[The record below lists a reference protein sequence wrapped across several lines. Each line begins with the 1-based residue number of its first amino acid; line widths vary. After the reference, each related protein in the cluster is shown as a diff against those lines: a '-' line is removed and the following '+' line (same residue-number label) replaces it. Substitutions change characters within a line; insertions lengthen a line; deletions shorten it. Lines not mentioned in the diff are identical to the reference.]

1 MNQRKIIHVDMDAF
15 YASIEQRDHPEY
27 RGKPI
32 AVGRPEM
39 RGVVAAA
46 SYEARRF
53 GVRSAMPSMKAL
65 KLCPHLIFTRNRM
78 DVYKAVSAQIH
89 AIFHRYTDLVEPLS
103 LDEAFLDVTENKP
116 GIPLAV
122 DIAGLGPL
130 SYEAQRGMY
139 VHPTY
144 VVTPEREPL
153 GITDAWMWARE
164 FKGPDGK
171 RAGVRE
177 SLRWIEGYERI
188 AETALTMPET
198 RLVYVADREAD
209 ILELMQ
215 CAHALGN
222 PADWL
227 VRSQHNR
234 SLPDGG
240 KLWAEV
246 INGEAVGEIEFML
259 PSRHGQAARVVRQ
272 QLRARSIHLPDGHG
286 GRLRVTC
293 LIAKEMAPPDG
304 VKAVEWRLLSNRK
317 AETLD
322 DLVELIEWYRCRWEI
337 ETFFNVLKNGCRVE
351 ALQLGSAGKIELALA
366 VYMVVSWRLARLV
379 RLGRTHPDLDATA
392 LFTDEE
398 WKGAYILAKK
408 PLPKTPPSIREVIR
422 QVAMLGGFLGRKG
435 DGEPGVKTLWLGF
448 QRIRD
453 FVEGVEHMRTIH
465 AI

>member
-1 MNQRKIIHVDMDAF
+1 MDSAVDDLPHFADKPT
-15 YASIEQRDHPEY
+15 ASIPGACPDWSETQAVY
-27 RGKPI
+27 RFFDQASTAKRALGWQDILDPHI
-32 AVGRPEM
+32 AR
-39 RGVVAAA
+39 
-46 SYEARRF
+46 SEARMRQHP
-53 GVRSAMPSMKAL
+53 VV
-65 KLCPHLIFTRNRM
+65 LCLQDT
-78 DVYKAVSAQIH
+78 
-89 AIFHRYTDLVEPLS
+89 TE
-103 LDEAFLDVTENKP
+103 LDFN
-116 GIPLAV
+116 GQ